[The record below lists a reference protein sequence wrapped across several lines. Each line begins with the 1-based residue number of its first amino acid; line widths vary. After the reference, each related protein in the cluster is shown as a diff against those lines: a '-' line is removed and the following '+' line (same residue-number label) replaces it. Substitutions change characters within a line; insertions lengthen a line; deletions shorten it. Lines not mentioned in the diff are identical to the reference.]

1 MSRVDINI
9 NKEMNLSNIS
19 SGKIS
24 YEERQKNLGFLRT
37 LYSLFALEL
46 LIAVV
51 WTSFALSY
59 YPEFGDGIKR
69 WWEFAIVSGVLC
81 LLLILISFIFQFARN
96 FPINVAIYLL
106 FTFSFMHFTSW
117 LCLVDPTYLVYYA
130 LWLLL
135 FIALGFAVYA
145 WSTNSYMNTMIS
157 ILVIVA
163 STLIVFIAF
172 LIFSEVIFLGLLLV
186 LLGAIIY
193 GFYLNYDVR
202 KMVRGGASEYSREDA
217 WTGAVRIWAEGLL
230 VFTRFIEL
238 LGRSCCK

>member
-1 MSRVDINI
+1 
-9 NKEMNLSNIS
+9 MNLSNLS
-19 SGKIS
+19 NGKIS
-24 YEERQKNLGFLRT
+24 YEERQKNLNFLRQ

-59 YPEFGDGIKR
+59 YAEFGEGIRR

-81 LLLILISFIFQFARN
+81 LLLILVAFIFQFARN
-96 FPINVAIYLL
+96 FPINVVIYLL
-106 FTFSFMHFTSW
+106 FTFSFMHFSSW
-117 LCLVDPTYLVYYA
+117 LSLIDHTLLVYYA

-135 FIALGFAVYA
+135 FIAIGFAIYA
-145 WSTNSYMNTMIS
+145 WGTNTYMNTMIS

-163 STLIVFIAF
+163 STLIVFAAF
-172 LIFSEVIFLGLLLV
+172 LIFSEIRFLGLLLV
-186 LLGAIIY
+186 LLGVIIY

-202 KMVRGGASEYSREDA
+202 KMVRGGVYEYSREDP

-230 VFTRFIEL
+230 VFARFIEL
-238 LGRSCCK
+238 LGRGCCK

>member
-1 MSRVDINI
+1 
-9 NKEMNLSNIS
+9 MNLSNIS
-19 SGKIS
+19 NGKIS
-24 YEERQKNLGFLRT
+24 YEERQKNLSFLRQ

-59 YPEFGDGIKR
+59 YAEFGDGIRR

-81 LLLILISFIFQFARN
+81 LLLILVSFLFQFVRS
-96 FPINVAIYLL
+96 FPINVVVYLL
-106 FTFSFMHFTSW
+106 FTFSFMHFASW
-117 LCLVDPTYLVYYA
+117 LSLIDHTLLVYYA

-135 FIALGFAVYA
+135 FVAIGFAIYA
-145 WSTNSYMNTMIS
+145 WSTNTYMNTMIS

-163 STLIVFIAF
+163 STLVVFTAF
-172 LIFSEVIFLGLLLV
+172 LIFSEIRFLGLLLV
-186 LLGAIIY
+186 LLAVIIY

-202 KMVRGGASEYSREDA
+202 KMVRGGVYEYAREDP

-230 VFTRFIEL
+230 VFARFIEL
-238 LGRSCCK
+238 LGRGCCK